1 MSAVV
6 FVGDLLG
13 SIGGAAFIMAT
24 QGDAKDTQHAIAQS
38 AVKQWHWIV
47 LHN

>member
-6 FVGDLLG
+6 FAGDLLG

-24 QGDAKDTQHAIAQS
+24 QDDAKHIQNVIAQS

-47 LHN
+47 VLN